1 MKQVFALLLCFITC
15 HSFSRDSLFISIHFA
30 YGSKPRKAFKETEPK
45 WFGGI
50 MGGHVGIEAKPDSI
64 LNFLPKGKFHW
75 FSKNSNKHSVYAI
88 HTKNDFYS
96 ILGNTSDS
104 VKEAIVRIP
113 ITQQQLERF
122 DSITVAYLKQ
132 TPYDY
137 AFLGMRCGSASYEIL
152 SQLKIVPSYPNRKTF
167 WKIFYPKKLRS
178 ILLKKA
184 IVNGWE
190 IEYCEGSFKRKWEK
204 D

>member
-1 MKQVFALLLCFITC
+1 MKQVLALLLCFITSQ
-15 HSFSRDSLFISIHFA
+15 SFSQDSLYIRIHFA
-30 YGSKPRKAFKETEPK
+30 YGSKPKKAFKETEPK

-50 MGGHVGIEAKPDSI
+50 MGGHVGIEAKADSI
-64 LNFLPKGKFHW
+64 LNFLPKDKFHW
-75 FSKNSNKHSVYAI
+75 FSKNVDKHSAYAI
-88 HTKNDFYS
+88 HTENGFYN

-104 VKEAIVRIP
+104 VKGAIIRIP
-113 ITQQQLERF
+113 ITQLQIERF

-167 WKIFYPKKLRS
+167 RKIFYPKKLRS

-184 IVNGWE
+184 IVNGWK
-190 IEYCEGSFKRKWEK
+190 IEYYEGSFKRKWEK

>member
-1 MKQVFALLLCFITC
+1 MKQIFALLLCFIIC
-15 HSFSRDSLFISIHFA
+15 QSFSQDSLFVRVHFA
-30 YGSKPRKAFKETEPK
+30 YGSKPKKAFKETEPK

-50 MGGHVGIEAKPDSI
+50 MGGHVGMEAKPDSI
-64 LNFLPKGKFHW
+64 LNFLPKDKFHW
-75 FSKNSNKHSVYAI
+75 FSKSSNKHSVYAI

-96 ILGNTSDS
+96 ILGKTSDS

-113 ITQQQLERF
+113 ITQQQMKRF

-152 SQLKIVPSYPNRKTF
+152 SQLEIVPLYPNRKTF

-190 IEYCEGSFKRKWEK
+190 IEYAEGYFKRKWEK

>member
-1 MKQVFALLLCFITC
+1 MKHVLALLLCFITGHC
-15 HSFSRDSLFISIHFA
+15 FSQDSLFIRIHFA
-30 YGSKPRKAFKETEPK
+30 YGSKPKKAFKETESK

-50 MGGHVGIEAKPDSI
+50 LGGHVGIEANADSI
-64 LNFLPKGKFHW
+64 LNFLPRDKFHW
-75 FSKNSNKHSVYAI
+75 FSKNLERHSAYAI

-96 ILGNTSDS
+96 ILGITSDS
-104 VKEAIVRIP
+104 VKGAIIHIP
-113 ITQQQLERF
+113 ITQQQMKRF

-152 SQLKIVPSYPNRKTF
+152 SQLEIVPSYPNRKTF
-167 WKIFYPKKLRS
+167 RKIFYPKKIRS

-184 IVNGWE
+184 IVNGWK
-190 IEYCEGSFKRKWEK
+190 IEYAEGSFKRKWEK